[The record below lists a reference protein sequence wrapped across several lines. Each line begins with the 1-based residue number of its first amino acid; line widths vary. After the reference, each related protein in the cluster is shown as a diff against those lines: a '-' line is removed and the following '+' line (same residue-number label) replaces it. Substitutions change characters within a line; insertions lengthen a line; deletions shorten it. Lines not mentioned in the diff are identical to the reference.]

1 MKRAL
6 LITDIFPPDI
16 GGPATFIDR
25 LGWSL
30 SDRGVS
36 VSVVCATPLDSESTD
51 SARPYRVHR
60 VPGRGR
66 PGFGL
71 RLRYA
76 LARHMLGRR
85 HILVNGLESYA
96 CAAAR
101 ITGRK
106 YVLKV
111 VGDSVWETARNSGQ
125 TQLSID
131 DFQSHAAGAYQ
142 PAWHDRANC
151 LARARAVITPCR
163 YLVDLVNSWGAKQ
176 ARIHVVPNGV
186 PQNHSKT
193 PVDVARRTT
202 EPLRLVFCGR
212 LTNWKGVDTLLLA
225 LRELEGVHLDV
236 IGDGPEFPMLRAISQ
251 QLGLDERVVW
261 HGRLDQ
267 DRLTDTLSAGHVAV
281 LISGYEGLSHA
292 LLESAHHGLVPIA
305 SNCCGNPEL
314 IQDGHNGMLVPF
326 SDVRALRDAIQTLHS
341 NEDLRYRLAREAQ
354 RTAEQF
360 DFATTVSRTIQILH
374 TGDM

>member
-1 MKRAL
+1 LKRAL

-36 VSVVCATPLDSESTD
+36 VTVVCATPLDSGSTD
-51 SARPYRVHR
+51 AERPFRVHR

-66 PGFGL
+66 TGFGL
-71 RLRYA
+71 RLRCA
-76 LARHMLGRR
+76 LARHMLGQR

-96 CAAAR
+96 CTAAR

-106 YVLKV
+106 YVIKV
-111 VGDSVWETARNSGQ
+111 VGDSLWETARNSGR
-125 TQLSID
+125 TPLSID
-131 DFQSHAAGAYQ
+131 DFQSHAPRDY
-142 PAWHDRANC
+142 PTPWLDRAHC
-151 LARARAVITPCR
+151 LARARSVITPCQ
-163 YLVDLVNSWGAKQ
+163 YLVDLVKAWGADD
-176 ARIHVVPNGV
+176 AGVHVVYNGV
-186 PQNHSKT
+186 PQNHSDT
-193 PVDVARRTT
+193 PGDVARRTT

-225 LRELEGVHLDV
+225 LRDLEHVHLDV
-236 IGDGPEFPMLRAISQ
+236 IGDGPEFPMLRAISN

-267 DRLTDTLSAGHVAV
+267 DRLADTLSAGHVAV

-305 SNCCGNPEL
+305 SHCGGNPEW
-314 IQDGHNGMLVPF
+314 IQDGHNGLLVPF
-326 SDVRALRDAIQTLHS
+326 SDVEALRDAIKTLHS

-354 RTAEQF
+354 RTAQQF
-360 DFATTVSRTIQILH
+360 DFERTVSQTIQILQA
-374 TGDM
+374 GDM